1 MQITLSSANILPH
14 VTIDLYGN
22 FPMWKEAKVQSKNNM
37 SMAASTQRRVGGHP
51 GTSWERSGGS
61 TRKNGYQEEI
71 KYSDI

>member
-1 MQITLSSANILPH
+1 
-14 VTIDLYGN
+14 
-22 FPMWKEAKVQSKNNM
+22 MWKEAKVQSKNNM

-61 TRKNGYQEEI
+61 TRKNGYQAEI